1 MSIMESLKTWWWRQ
15 RRRGKTLT
23 IGPNWNQFPKL
34 GPDGQVTIDCII
46 RAASYALPEHT
57 SSNEHFDN
65 AITGV
70 SSHCVGAML
79 VEVDQYGFRLRWKA
93 IQKPETLFPCSLN
106 RPAKNPSATQPQQ
119 ERRDHAATHFS
130 DQ

>member
-1 MSIMESLKTWWWRQ
+1 MSLMERLKSWWWRQ
-15 RRRGKTLT
+15 RRRGKILT

-46 RAASYALPEHT
+46 RATSYALPEHT
-57 SSNEHFDN
+57 STNEHFDN

-70 SSHCVGAML
+70 SSQCVGAML
-79 VEVDQYGFRLRWKA
+79 VEVDQYGFRLRWKPV
-93 IQKPETLFPCSLN
+93 QKPETLFPCSLH
-106 RPAKNPSATQPQQ
+106 RATKTPPASQPPQ
-119 ERRDHAATHFS
+119 ERRNDPMGHIS